1 MITLWASALAEEAA
15 QVTEKVTEAAEET
28 AAKADPT
35 WAQEAVEKF
44 TETPGTVW
52 IALGVLVVIGIIL
65 LAIAKTSKK
74 WTAKTVAF
82 GALAI
87 ASAMNAA
94 PLAFAIPV
102 VIAASFL
109 LLHLTENSKIKGDA
123 AIALISTGSLAVG
136 VMVVSM
142 TTGMNTDVY
151 NYLFGCILS
160 MSQEDVALTGVVSAV
175 ILVLFVVF
183 YHRIFAVT
191 FDETF
196 ARATGM
202 NAGLYNMVIALLTA
216 LVIVIGMRMMGSL
229 LISSLVVF
237 PAVTSM
243 RTCITFRSVMICS
256 AIVSA
261 VCLVAGLV
269 ISYLYAAPTGA
280 SIVLCNIAAFILFT
294 GVQKGRECLQSDRK

>member
-1 MITLWASALAEEAA
+1 MIGDGLSH
-15 QVTEKVTEAAEET
+15 V
-28 AAKADPT
+28 
-35 WAQEAVEKF
+35 
-44 TETPGTVW
+44 G
-52 IALGVLVVIGIIL
+52 
-65 LAIAKTSKK
+65 
-74 WTAKTVAF
+74 F

-87 ASAMNAA
+87 ATAMNAA
-94 PLAFAIPV
+94 PLAVAIPV

-109 LLHLTENSKIKGDA
+109 LLRLSESSKIKGDA

-151 NYLFGCILS
+151 NYLFGSILS
-160 MSQEDVALTGVVSAV
+160 MSEGDVVLTGVVSAV
-175 ILVLFVVF
+175 ILALFVFF
-183 YHRIFAVT
+183 YNRSFAVT

-196 ARATGM
+196 ARATGL
-202 NAGLYNMVIALLTA
+202 NARLYNMVIAVLTA
-216 LVIVIGMRMMGSL
+216 LIIVVGMRMMGSL

-256 AIVSA
+256 AIVST
-261 VCLVAGLV
+261 VCLVTGLV

-280 SIVLCNIAAFILFT
+280 SIVLCNIAAFFLFT
-294 GVQKGRECLQSDRK
+294 VLQKLRERLQSSEKSL

>member
-1 MITLWASALAEEAA
+1 M
-15 QVTEKVTEAAEET
+15 
-28 AAKADPT
+28 
-35 WAQEAVEKF
+35 
-44 TETPGTVW
+44 
-52 IALGVLVVIGIIL
+52 
-65 LAIAKTSKK
+65 
-74 WTAKTVAF
+74 
-82 GALAI
+82 
-87 ASAMNAA
+87 
-94 PLAFAIPV
+94 
-102 VIAASFL
+102 IAAAFL

-123 AIALISTGSLAVG
+123 AIALISTGALAVG

-151 NYLFGCILS
+151 NYLFGSILS
-160 MSQEDVALTGVVSAV
+160 MSREDVVLTGVLSAV

-183 YHRIFAVT
+183 YNRIFAVT

-256 AIVSA
+256 AVVST
-261 VCLVAGLV
+261 VCLVAGLI

-280 SIVLCNIAAFILFT
+280 SIVLCNIAAFILFAA
-294 GVQKGRECLQSDRK
+294 VHKGRECLQSDRKSL

>member
-1 MITLWASALAEEAA
+1 MFQLVIEMFSYPFMVRALLVGAL
-15 QVTEKVTEAAEET
+15 
-28 AAKADPT
+28 
-35 WAQEAVEKF
+35 
-44 TETPGTVW
+44 
-52 IALGVLVVIGIIL
+52 IALCAAMLGVTLVLKRYSMIGDGL
-65 LAIAKTSKK
+65 SH
-74 WTAKTVAF
+74 VGF

-87 ASAMNAA
+87 ATALNAA
-94 PLAFAIPV
+94 PLAVAVPV
-102 VIAASFL
+102 VIAAAFL
-109 LLHLTENSKIKGDA
+109 LLRLSVNSKIKGDA

-151 NYLFGCILS
+151 NYLFGSILS
-160 MSQEDVALTGVVSAV
+160 MSEGDVVLTGVVSAV
-175 ILVLFVVF
+175 ILALFVFF
-183 YHRIFAVT
+183 YNRIFAVT

-196 ARATGM
+196 ARATGL
-202 NAGLYNMVIALLTA
+202 NAELYNMVIAVLTA
-216 LVIVIGMRMMGSL
+216 LIIVVGMRMMGSL

-256 AIVSA
+256 AIVST

-280 SIVLCNIAAFILFT
+280 SIVLCNIAAFFLFT
-294 GVQKGRECLQSDRK
+294 ILQKRRERLQSTEKSL

>member
-1 MITLWASALAEEAA
+1 MLQLIAEMFTYPFMVRALCMGTLVALCAA
-15 QVTEKVTEAAEET
+15 L
-28 AAKADPT
+28 
-35 WAQEAVEKF
+35 
-44 TETPGTVW
+44 
-52 IALGVLVVIGIIL
+52 LGVTLVLKRYSMIGDGL
-65 LAIAKTSKK
+65 SH
-74 WTAKTVAF
+74 VGF

-87 ASAMNAA
+87 ATAMNAA
-94 PLAFAIPV
+94 PLAVAIPV
-102 VIAASFL
+102 VIAASFFL
-109 LLHLTENSKIKGDA
+109 LRLTENSKIKGDA

-151 NYLFGCILS
+151 NYLFGSILS
-160 MSQEDVALTGVVSAV
+160 MSEEDVVLTGVVSAV
-175 ILVLFVVF
+175 ILVLFVFF

-196 ARATGM
+196 ARATGL

-261 VCLVAGLV
+261 VCLVAGLM
-269 ISYLYAAPTGA
+269 ISYLFAAPTGA
-280 SIVLCNIAAFILFT
+280 SIVLCNIAAFLVFA
-294 GVQKGRECLQSDRK
+294 VVRKGREC

>member
-1 MITLWASALAEEAA
+1 MFQLILEMCTYPFMVRALCM
-15 QVTEKVTEAAEET
+15 
-28 AAKADPT
+28 
-35 WAQEAVEKF
+35 
-44 TETPGTVW
+44 
-52 IALGVLVVIGIIL
+52 GVLVALCSALLGVTLVLKRYSMIGDGL
-65 LAIAKTSKK
+65 SH
-74 WTAKTVAF
+74 VGF

-87 ASAMNAA
+87 ATAMNAA
-94 PLAFAIPV
+94 PLAVAIPV

-109 LLHLTENSKIKGDA
+109 LLRLSESSKIKGDA

-151 NYLFGCILS
+151 NYLFGSILS
-160 MSQEDVALTGVVSAV
+160 MSEGDVVLTGVVSAV
-175 ILVLFVVF
+175 ILALFVFF
-183 YHRIFAVT
+183 YNRIFAVT

-196 ARATGM
+196 ARATGL
-202 NAGLYNMVIALLTA
+202 NARLYNMVIAVLTA
-216 LVIVIGMRMMGSL
+216 LIIVVGMRMMGSL

-256 AIVSA
+256 AIVST
-261 VCLVAGLV
+261 VCLVTGLV

-280 SIVLCNIAAFILFT
+280 SIVLCNIAAFFLFT
-294 GVQKGRECLQSDRK
+294 VLQKLRERLQSSEKSL

>member
-1 MITLWASALAEEAA
+1 MVRALCM
-15 QVTEKVTEAAEET
+15 
-28 AAKADPT
+28 
-35 WAQEAVEKF
+35 
-44 TETPGTVW
+44 
-52 IALGVLVVIGIIL
+52 GVLVALCSALLGVTLVLKRYSMIGDGL
-65 LAIAKTSKK
+65 SH
-74 WTAKTVAF
+74 VGF

-87 ASAMNAA
+87 ATAMNAA
-94 PLAFAIPV
+94 PLAVAIPV

-109 LLHLTENSKIKGDA
+109 LLRLSESSKIKGDA

-151 NYLFGCILS
+151 NYLFGSILS
-160 MSQEDVALTGVVSAV
+160 MSEGDVVLTGVVSAV
-175 ILVLFVVF
+175 ILALFVFF
-183 YHRIFAVT
+183 YNRIFAVT

-196 ARATGM
+196 ARATGL
-202 NAGLYNMVIALLTA
+202 NARLYNMVIAVLTA
-216 LVIVIGMRMMGSL
+216 LIIVVGMRMMGSL

-256 AIVSA
+256 AIVST
-261 VCLVAGLV
+261 VCLVTGLV

-280 SIVLCNIAAFILFT
+280 SIVLCNIAAFFLFT
-294 GVQKGRECLQSDRK
+294 ALQKLRERLQSSEKSL

>member
-1 MITLWASALAEEAA
+1 M
-15 QVTEKVTEAAEET
+15 
-28 AAKADPT
+28 
-35 WAQEAVEKF
+35 
-44 TETPGTVW
+44 
-52 IALGVLVVIGIIL
+52 GVLVAVCSALLGVTLVLKRYSMIGDGL
-65 LAIAKTSKK
+65 SH
-74 WTAKTVAF
+74 VGF

-87 ASAMNAA
+87 ATAMNAA
-94 PLAFAIPV
+94 PLAVAIPV
-102 VIAASFL
+102 VIAAAFL
-109 LLHLTENSKIKGDA
+109 LLRLTENSKIKGDA
-123 AIALISTGSLAVG
+123 AVALISTGALAIG

-151 NYLFGCILS
+151 NYLFGSILS
-160 MSQEDVALTGVVSAV
+160 MSQEDVALTGAVSAV

-237 PAVTSM
+237 PAMTSM
-243 RTCITFRSVMICS
+243 RLCRTFRSVMIS
-256 AIVSA
+256 AAIVSV
-261 VCLVAGLV
+261 VCLLLGLV
-269 ISYLYAAPTGA
+269 ISYLYATPTGA
-280 SIVLCNIAAFILFT
+280 SIVLCNMAAFFIYAVIAKIRGL
-294 GVQKGRECLQSDRK
+294 D